1 MTFPRKSSDEKDE
14 FVGKQHHKFNRFCVI
29 KHSPLLRPRF
39 ISSLD
44 DEASKENDSTVA
56 IIMKSPPSKSDC
68 DGENV

>member
-1 MTFPRKSSDEKDE
+1 T
-14 FVGKQHHKFNRFCVI
+14 
-29 KHSPLLRPRF
+29 PLLRPRF

-56 IIMKSPPSKSDC
+56 IIMKSPSRKSDC